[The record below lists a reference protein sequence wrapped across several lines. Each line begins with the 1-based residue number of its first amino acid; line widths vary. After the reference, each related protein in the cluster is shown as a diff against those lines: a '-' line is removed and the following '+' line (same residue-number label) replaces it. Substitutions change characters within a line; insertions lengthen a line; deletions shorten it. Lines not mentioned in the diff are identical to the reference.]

1 MLGVTESPAPE
12 AEPVTFSDLVIS
24 DADVDG
30 VMNEDVNGW
39 DGFSV
44 LTVEYEGQ
52 SIFYVIPENNS
63 VDETKAIGSVVMN
76 YDTNRVTSL
85 NCQVDLT
92 KLDMHKA
99 QIEQLY
105 TYFRDQF
112 PFEVVSGLT
121 EEAWSALQTQ
131 LDMSFDSAVAASAT
145 GTETRQL
152 AGQFVFHVA
161 KDLISL
167 DFFVA

>member
-1 MLGVTESPAPE
+1 M
-12 AEPVTFSDLVIS
+12 
-24 DADVDG
+24 
-30 VMNEDVNGW
+30 
-39 DGFSV
+39 
-44 LTVEYEGQ
+44 EYEGQ